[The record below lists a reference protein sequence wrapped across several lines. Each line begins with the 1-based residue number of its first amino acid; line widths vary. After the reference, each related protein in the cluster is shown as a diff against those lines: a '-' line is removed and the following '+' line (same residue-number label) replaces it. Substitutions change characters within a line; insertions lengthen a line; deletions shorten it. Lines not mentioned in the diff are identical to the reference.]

1 MCMSGLETWLVN
13 SPFRA
18 WLQRGELRAFRRRA
32 PLAPGGV
39 LLDAG
44 CGRGVSSR
52 LLRGVFR
59 PARVVAFDFEGG
71 QVRRA
76 ARELRRHGDVA
87 LLQADATRMPF
98 ADASFDAAFETGILH
113 HIPHSPDGQVGW
125 RIALPELA
133 RVLKP
138 GGLLYFAEPS
148 RGRLT
153 RGLYRFI
160 AHDRAFMF
168 SPDELSEALAVAGL
182 HLEGPLKR
190 LPLWDMVGVARRA
203 E

>member
-18 WLQRGELRAFRRRA
+18 WLQRSEVRAFYRLA

-44 CGRGVSSR
+44 CGRGASAR
-52 LLRGVFR
+52 LLRDVFR
-59 PARVVAFDFEGG
+59 AVRVVGFDFDVA
-71 QVRRA
+71 QVRLA
-76 ARELRRHGDVA
+76 ARELRRHPAIA
-87 LLQADATRMPF
+87 LLQADATHMPF
-98 ADASFDAAFETGILH
+98 ATAALDAAFETGILH
-113 HIPHSPDGQVGW
+113 HIPDTPDGRIGW
-125 RIALPELA
+125 LAALAELA

-160 AHDRAFMF
+160 DHDRAFMF
-168 SPDELSEALAVAGL
+168 TPEELREALVAAGL
-182 HLEGPLKR
+182 R
-190 LPLWDMVGVARRA
+190 L
-203 E
+203 

>member
-18 WLQRGELRAFRRRA
+18 WLQGWEVRAFARMA
-32 PLAPGGV
+32 PLPPGGV
-39 LLDAG
+39 VLDAG
-44 CGRGVSSR
+44 CGRGVSAR
-52 LLRGVFR
+52 LLRRVFR

-76 ARELRRHGDVA
+76 AGELRRFNDIAV
-87 LLQADATRMPF
+87 LRADATRMPF
-98 ADASFDAAFETGILH
+98 AAASFDAAFETGILH
-113 HIPHSPDGQVGW
+113 HIPHMPDGQSGW
-125 RIALPELA
+125 RAALAEMA
-133 RVLKP
+133 RVLRP

-160 AHDRAFMF
+160 AHDRAYMF
-168 SPDELSEALAVAGL
+168 SPQELREGLAAAGL
-182 HLEGPLKR
+182 HVEGALRR
-190 LPLWDMVGVARRA
+190 LPLWDIVGVARRA
-203 E
+203 G